1 MSAIS
6 FKHAS
11 RLGSSAS
18 LNLKKKKK
26 TKRRKKHTFDSF
38 QLSPNPPI
46 TDQYIMLIINRIV
59 CENCENCWFF
69 FPCKQGSYPKFTFT
83 SKFIILQFEPF
94 STITVIAAF
103 TVGTNVFTARVVQLT
118 FIEI

>member
-6 FKHAS
+6 LNPAS
-11 RLGSSAS
+11 RLGSSAA
-18 LNLKKKKK
+18 LNLKKKKNRK
-26 TKRRKKHTFDSF
+26 EERRKKHTFDSF

-59 CENCENCWFF
+59 CLVF

-83 SKFIILQFEPF
+83 SKFIIPQFEPF

-118 FIEI
+118 FVEI